1 MKIYYQDDYATT
13 IFTKDSDAVPRIGEA
28 VVFVDEDWRVKS
40 VTWMIEEDAVIVVL
54 SQTIVRVA
62 EETSLQE
69 TVQDLKKTVTAVV
82 QTQLTQ
88 DKKTRQLREQVATLR
103 QGINQR
109 IYNESKK

>member
-13 IFTKDSDAVPRIGEA
+13 IHTRDSDAVPRVGEN
-28 VVFVDEDWRVKS
+28 VSFVDEDWRVKS
-40 VTWMIEEDAVIVVL
+40 VTWMVEEDAVIVVL
-54 SQTIVRVA
+54 SQTVVRVT
-62 EETSLQE
+62 EESSLQE
-69 TVQDLKKTVTAVV
+69 TIADLKKTVTGVV
-82 QTQLTQ
+82 QTQQVQ